1 MDVLFLEKNYS
12 KINFKKK
19 IKYFSLSKYNFEYGL
34 IILAFI
40 EYLKSNFKYSIRFFY
55 LLTFLKKYRPK
66 IIIGN
71 QFNFSLFRIKSF
83 YPEITTIMYFQY
95 AMTDNQF
102 KEYIEKN
109 FNKKRKIID
118 YILAPTE
125 QNQKYLR
132 KYIQTNF
139 IASGFLKNN
148 EVKLKKVKKKYD
160 LMIISEY
167 RNNMDKKKE
176 KVIKSALSKLSK
188 IINNKKIKVCIAL
201 ASSRPEKKINQKD
214 EISFFKKFNFKFDI
228 LKIGSYELANKSK
241 MIFSIN
247 SNLGYE
253 LLSRKFKVL
262 FFTNGQEPYLKKY
275 PFICRIVK
283 LEKIF
288 ERLNKIKKK
297 DFKRVLEN
305 KNINFVYDK
314 ENKILKSLVNKNLL

>member
-1 MDVLFLEKNYS
+1 
-12 KINFKKK
+12 
-19 IKYFSLSKYNFEYGL
+19 
-34 IILAFI
+34 
-40 EYLKSNFKYSIRFFY
+40 
-55 LLTFLKKYRPK
+55 
-66 IIIGN
+66 
-71 QFNFSLFRIKSF
+71 
-83 YPEITTIMYFQY
+83 MYFQY

-305 KNINFVYDK
+305 KNINFIYDK